1 LPYRF
6 ACGTLAASEVLM
18 RIIVIGGH
26 GRTGI
31 LIVEKLI
38 AAGHSAVAT
47 IRNPRHMADVVKLGA
62 ETVLLDLDESPFDD
76 IVFAMKDADA
86 VVFAAGSAAGEG
98 SALDRKGT
106 LRTVRAAEK
115 AGVKRYVSISSIGA
129 STGLSIRSM
138 NDEMK
143 DYYKQKRAAA
153 KHIRASTLSWTIIE
167 PGELLDTPGTGKV
180 TLTEAALTPA
190 PVTRD
195 DVAAVTVAVL
205 GEPKAAGHTFQ
216 LVNGNTPVATALTAA
231 LRRDPA

>member
-1 LPYRF
+1 
-6 ACGTLAASEVLM
+6 M

-38 AAGHSAVAT
+38 AARHAVVAT
-47 IRNPRHMADVVKLGA
+47 IRNPRHMADMVKLGA
-62 ETVLLDLDESPFDD
+62 ETVLLDLDKSPFDD

-86 VVFAAGSAAGEG
+86 VVFAAGSAAGES
-98 SALDRKGT
+98 SALDRTGT

-129 STGLSIRSM
+129 STGLSTRSM

-153 KHIRASTLSWTIIE
+153 KHITSSSLDWTILE
-167 PGELLDTPGTGKV
+167 PGELTDGGGTGKV
-180 TLTEAALTPA
+180 VLSQEAINEESVP
-190 PVTRD
+190 RE
-195 DVAAVTVAVL
+195 DVAAVVVAL
-205 GEPKAAGHTFQ
+205 LEEPKSIGKVFQ
-216 LVNGNTPVATALTAA
+216 LTRGKDTIATALKAA
-231 LRRDPA
+231 LS

>member
-1 LPYRF
+1 
-6 ACGTLAASEVLM
+6 M

-38 AAGHSAVAT
+38 AARHAVVAT
-47 IRNPRHMADVVKLGA
+47 IRNPRHMADMVKLGA
-62 ETVLLDLDESPFDD
+62 ETVLLDLDKSPFDD

-86 VVFAAGSAAGEG
+86 VVFAAGSGAGES
-98 SALDRKGT
+98 SALDRTGT

-129 STGLSIRSM
+129 STGLSTRSM

-153 KHIRASTLSWTIIE
+153 KHITSSSLDWTILE
-167 PGELLDTPGTGKV
+167 PGELTDGGGTGKV
-180 TLTEAALTPA
+180 VLSQEAINEESVP
-190 PVTRD
+190 RE
-195 DVAAVTVAVL
+195 DVAAVVVAL
-205 GEPKAAGHTFQ
+205 LEEPKSIGKVFQ
-216 LVNGNTPVATALTAA
+216 LTRGKDTIATALKAA
-231 LRRDPA
+231 LS

>member
-1 LPYRF
+1 
-6 ACGTLAASEVLM
+6 M

-31 LIVEKLI
+31 LVVERLVADK
-38 AAGHSAVAT
+38 HSVVAT
-47 IRNPRHMADVVKLGA
+47 IRNPKHMADMVKLGA
-62 ETVLLDLDESPFDD
+62 ETVLLDLDTSNFDD

-86 VVFAAGSAAGEG
+86 VVFAAGSGAGES

-115 AGVKRYVSISSIGA
+115 AGVKRYLSVSAIGA

-153 KHIRASTLSWTIIE
+153 KFITSSSLAWTILE
-167 PGELLDTPGTGKV
+167 PGELTDGGSTGKV
-180 TLTEAALTPA
+180 HISQQAIDEESVPRA
-190 PVTRD
+190 
-195 DVAAVTVAVL
+195 DVAAVVVAL
-205 GEPKAAGHTFQ
+205 LEEPKSAGKVFQ
-216 LVNGNTPVATALTAA
+216 LTRGKNTIPTALKAA
-231 LRRDPA
+231 LS

>member
-1 LPYRF
+1 
-6 ACGTLAASEVLM
+6 M

-31 LIVEKLI
+31 LIVEKLV
-38 AAGHSAVAT
+38 AAKHSVVAT
-47 IRNPRHMADVVKLGA
+47 IRNPKHMADMVKLGA
-62 ETVLLDLDESPFDD
+62 ETVLLDLDTSNFDD

-86 VVFAAGSAAGEG
+86 VVFAAGSAAGES

-115 AGVKRYVSISSIGA
+115 AGVKRYVSISAIGA

-153 KHIRASTLSWTIIE
+153 KHITSSSLAWTILE
-167 PGELLDTPGTGKV
+167 PGELTDGGGTGKV
-180 TLTEAALTPA
+180 HISQQAINEESVP
-190 PVTRD
+190 RE
-195 DVAAVTVAVL
+195 DVAAVVIAL
-205 GEPKAAGHTFQ
+205 LEEPKAIGKVFQ
-216 LVNGNTPVATALTAA
+216 LTRGKNTIATALKAA
-231 LRRDPA
+231 LS